1 MPPANRSHP
10 RISHCCAIVA
20 FRLETAVK
28 LDQLSGLSLIAD
40 RRGAS
45 TGEPFRAYDPATGN
59 ALEPAFHTATIEE
72 VEQAA
77 TAAEAAAPILAR
89 LSGKE
94 RGALL
99 RAIADALTEAGP
111 ALIDRAHLETG
122 LPLPRLQGELA
133 RTTGQLKL
141 FADVVE
147 EGSWVDAR
155 IDEALPE
162 RKPLPRSD
170 IRSMLR
176 PIGPVVVFGASNFP
190 LAFSVAGGDTAS
202 AIAAGN
208 PVIVKAH
215 PAHPGTS
222 EIAGRA
228 IQQAVHAQGLPA
240 GTFSLLFDA
249 GIEIGRALVQH
260 PLVKAVAFTGSS
272 AAGQALMQLAAR
284 RPEPIPCFTEMGST
298 NPLFI
303 LPGAMR
309 ERAATLA
316 QGLQASFTLGSGQFC
331 TKPGLVFMP
340 DSGNSEF
347 LETLSAGVESLSP
360 QTMLTS
366 GIAGRYASAIEELS
380 GEGVATLLPTQ
391 QSQPDSP
398 SATGSPNVFSVK
410 LSEFLANHKLEEEV
424 FGPTTLLIHYGKPQD
439 LVAVARKLH
448 GHLTATLHGTADDL
462 NDAAELIAVL
472 ERKAGRILINGYPT
486 GVEVCHAMVH
496 GGPFPATSDSRFTS
510 VGTRAMLRFARPVC
524 YQDFPD
530 PALPPELQRSNSRG
544 ILRMVNGSLTRS

>member
-1 MPPANRSHP
+1 M
-10 RISHCCAIVA
+10 
-20 FRLETAVK
+20 K
-28 LDQLSGLSLIAD
+28 LDELAGLSLIAE
-40 RRGAS
+40 RQGAS
-45 TGEPFRAYDPATGN
+45 TGELFRAHDPATGKS
-59 ALEPAFHTATIEE
+59 LEPAFHTATLDE

-77 TAAEAAAPILAR
+77 AAAEAAAPILAR
-89 LSGKE
+89 LDGNQ
-94 RGALL
+94 RAILL
-99 RAIADALTEAGP
+99 RAIADTLTEAGP
-111 ALIDRAHLETG
+111 ALINRAHVETG

-141 FADVVE
+141 FADVVD

-155 IDEALPE
+155 IDEALPD

-202 AIAAGN
+202 ALAAGN
-208 PVIVKAH
+208 PIIVKAH

-228 IQQAVHAQGLPA
+228 IQQAIHAQGLPA

-309 ERAATLA
+309 DRAAALA
-316 QGLQASFTLGSGQFC
+316 QGLQTSFTLGSGQFC
-331 TKPGLVFMP
+331 TKPGLVFVP
-340 DSGNSEF
+340 DSGNAEF
-347 LETLSAGVESLSP
+347 LQTLSTGVESLAP
-360 QTMLTS
+360 QTMLTT
-366 GIAGRYASAIEELS
+366 GIAGRYAAAIEELS
-380 GEGVATLLPTQ
+380 GEGVTSFVSTA
-391 QSQPDSP
+391 QSQPESP

-410 LSEFLANHKLEEEV
+410 LNEFLANHKLEEEV
-424 FGPTTLLIHYGKPQD
+424 FGPTTLLIHYGKPKD
-439 LVAVARKLH
+439 LVAVAQRLH
-448 GHLTATLHGTADDL
+448 GHLTATLHGTEDDL
-462 NDAAELIAVL
+462 SNAAELIAVL
-472 ERKAGRILINGYPT
+472 ERKAGRILVNGYPT

-530 PALPPELQRSNSRG
+530 AALPPELQRSNPNG
-544 ILRMVNGSLTRS
+544 ILRMINGSLTRS

>member
-1 MPPANRSHP
+1 M
-10 RISHCCAIVA
+10 
-20 FRLETAVK
+20 
-28 LDQLSGLSLIAD
+28 DMDGLAGVSFVGE
-40 RRGAS
+40 RRGSRTAK
-45 TGEPFRAYDPATGN
+45 TFHAQNPATGKP
-59 ALEPAFHTATIEE
+59 LEPPFHTASTVEI
-72 VEQAA
+72 EQAVQ
-77 TAAEAAAPILAR
+77 AAEAAAPVLAR
-89 LSGKE
+89 LDGKS

-99 RAIADALTEAGP
+99 RAIANELTNVGDT
-111 ALIDRAHLETG
+111 LVNRAHQETG

-133 RTTGQLKL
+133 RTTGQLRL

-202 AIAAGN
+202 ALAAGN
-208 PVIVKAH
+208 PVLVKAH

-222 EIAGRA
+222 EIAGAA
-228 IQQAVHAQGLPA
+228 IQKAICAQALPA
-240 GTFSLLFDA
+240 GIFSLLFDA
-249 GIEIGRALVQH
+249 EIEVGRALVQH

-272 AAGQALMQLAAR
+272 AGGQALMKLAAA

-303 LPGAMR
+303 LPGALR
-309 ERAATLA
+309 ERAAALA

-331 TKPGLVFMP
+331 TKPGLVFVP
-340 DSGNSEF
+340 GSGDTGFAN
-347 LETLSAGVESLSP
+347 TLSTNVKALDSQG
-360 QTMLTS
+360 MLTQ
-366 GIAGRYASAIEELS
+366 GIAGRYSASIEERS
-380 GEGVATLLPTQ
+380 
-391 QSQPDSP
+391 SQGLAPLVTGKAPHDSP
-398 SATGSPNVFSVK
+398 SATGSVSVFSVT
-410 LSEFLANHKLEEEV
+410 LDDFLGTPALEEEI
-424 FGPTTLLIHYGKPQD
+424 FGPTTLLIHYGQSGD
-439 LVAVARKLH
+439 LVAVAEKLH
-448 GHLTATLHGTADDL
+448 GHLTATLHGTEDDL
-462 NDAAELIAVL
+462 RDASELIAVL
-472 ERKAGRILINGYPT
+472 ERKVGRILVNGYPT
-486 GVEVCHAMVH
+486 GVEVCPAMVH

-530 PALPPELQRSNSRG
+530 AALPPELQRGNPRG
-544 ILRMVNGSLTRS
+544 VLRMINGAIVRA